1 MRRPRSLH
9 IVSLLAACAFAG
21 VASQGAGSAEI
32 AAADKLQFNRDIR
45 PILSEN
51 CFYCHGRDPNKR
63 KAGLRLDVRD
73 GATKPVESGGVAI
86 VPGGVGKSEMV
97 ARIFSVDPDE
107 QMPPAKSNRVLT
119 AQQKETLKRWIAE
132 GAKYEPHWA
141 YIAPIRA
148 ELPQV
153 KNPEWVRNPID
164 RFVLAKL
171 QQNGL
176 KPSPEGVRATLIR
189 RLSLDLIGLPPT
201 PAEVD
206 AFEAD
211 AAPDAYEKLV
221 DRLMSSEHYGE
232 RMALPWLDAAR
243 YADSNG
249 FQQDGDTYQWV
260 WRDWVVRAMNA
271 DMPFDRFSIEQ
282 LAGDL
287 LPNPTSDQLVATA
300 FNRNHLLNGEGGAIA
315 EEQRFNILF
324 DRIDTTAT
332 TWLGLTMACAECHDH
347 KFDPVTQRDY
357 YSLLAAFNQVSESGL
372 AGGGSGAKRV
382 ASPFIEIRTDEDK
395 AHLAELETQL
405 AKNDA
410 EGQVKQK
417 FELAFA
423 AWMSAA
429 TPDTRRAAKNLP
441 LPGNLSAI
449 LRIKPDKRAASQQ
462 QQLEKGMRVIFHDE
476 VWPVVAAQDPAAKRS
491 VEIESEIARS
501 KKEEMPR
508 VMVMRDD
515 RPRDTFMLDRGDY
528 LKPKE
533 NVTFATPEFLPPLPK
548 DAPRNRL
555 GFARWLFLPAHPLT
569 ARVQINRMWQHLFG
583 IGLVKTAE
591 DLGVQSELPP
601 HQQLL
606 DWLAVEFRESGWS
619 MKHMNRLIVTSAT
632 YRQSSR
638 VTRDLLE
645 RDPDNRLLSRGARF
659 RLPAM
664 VLRDVALSASGLL
677 DAQVGGKP
685 VYPYQPEGIW
695 ESLAIT
701 HERDFTYPTST
712 GKDLYRRSLY
722 TFWRRTL
729 GPANMFDASTRQT
742 CRVRTATTDTPLHAL
757 TTLNDP
763 TWTEAARVLAAH
775 SLEASSAVNERLI
788 FAFRRVLGRRPGAGE
803 LAMLHQTFDRQY
815 ALYKSDLK
823 SAAEVVSIGA
833 APKNSNL
840 NVSEHAAM
848 TAVCLAIL
856 NLDEA
861 LTRE

>member
-1 MRRPRSLH
+1 MRCIRLIH
-9 IVSLLAACAFAG
+9 IVSLFAVCASAGAASQFAG
-21 VASQGAGSAEI
+21 GAEVVAAN
-32 AAADKLQFNRDIR
+32 KLQFNRDIR
-45 PILSEN
+45 PILAEN

-63 KAGLRLDVRD
+63 KAGLRLDVREV
-73 GATKPVESGGVAI
+73 ATAAAESGNIAI
-86 VPGGVGKSEMV
+86 VPGDIGKSELV
-97 ARIFSVDPDE
+97 SRIFSDDGDE
-107 QMPPAKSNRVLT
+107 QMPPPKSNRRLT
-119 AQQKETLKRWIAE
+119 APQKETLKRWIAE
-132 GAKYEPHWA
+132 GAIYETHWA
-141 YIAPIRA
+141 YTAPVRA
-148 ELPQV
+148 ELPAV
-153 KNPEWVRNPID
+153 KDTKWPRNPID

-171 QQNGL
+171 EQNGL
-176 KPSPEGVRATLIR
+176 APSPEADRATLIR
-189 RLSLDLIGLPPT
+189 RLSLDLTGLPPT

-206 AFEAD
+206 AFDAD
-211 AAPDAYEKLV
+211 TAPDAYEKLV
-221 DRLMSSEHYGE
+221 DRLMSSQHYGE

-249 FQQDGDTYQWV
+249 FQQDGDTFQWV

-287 LPNPTSDQLVATA
+287 LPNPTTDQLVATA

-372 AGGGSGAKRV
+372 AGGGPGAKRI
-382 ASPFIEIRTDEDK
+382 APPFIEVSTDEEK
-395 AHLAELETQL
+395 SHLAELESQR
-405 AKNDA
+405 AKVDA
-410 EGQVKQK
+410 DGQVKQK
-417 FELAFA
+417 FDLAFA

-429 TPDTRRAAKNLP
+429 SPDMRRDEKNLP
-441 LPGNLSAI
+441 LPANLTAI
-449 LRIKPDKRAASQQ
+449 LRLQPNKRTAAQRDE
-462 QQLEKGMRVIFHDE
+462 LENGMRALFQRE
-476 VWPVVAAQDPAAKRS
+476 VWPAIAAKDPAAKRS
-491 VEIESEIARS
+491 VEIENDIDRY
-501 KKEEMPR
+501 KKEQLPR

-515 RPRDTFMLDRGDY
+515 RPRDTFMLDRGNY

-533 NVTFATPEFLPPLPK
+533 KVTFATPAFLPPLPK
-548 DAPRNRL
+548 DAPHNRL
-555 GFARWLFLPAHPLT
+555 GFARWLFLPENPLT
-569 ARVQINRMWQHLFG
+569 ARVQVNRMWQLFFG
-583 IGLVKTAE
+583 VGLVKTSE
-591 DLGVQSELPP
+591 DLGVQSEFPTHL
-601 HQQLL
+601 QLL
-606 DWLAVEFRESGWS
+606 DWLAVEFRELGWS
-619 MKHMNRLIVTSAT
+619 MKHMQRLIVTSAT

-638 VTRDLLE
+638 VTRELLQ
-645 RDPDNRLLSRGARF
+645 RDPENRLLSRGARF

-664 VLRDVALSASGLL
+664 ILRDVALSASGLL
-677 DAQVGGKP
+677 DARVGGKP
-685 VYPYQPEGIW
+685 VYPYQPVGVW

-701 HERDFTYPTST
+701 NERDFTYPTST

-729 GPANMFDASTRQT
+729 APANMFDAATRQT
-742 CRVRTATTDTPLHAL
+742 CRVRTAITDTPLHAL

-775 SLEASSAVNERLI
+775 SLEASSGIDERLT
-788 FAFRRVLGRRPGAGE
+788 FAFRRVLGRRPSSSE
-803 LAMLHQTFDRQY
+803 LAMLRKAFDRQY
-815 ALYKSDLK
+815 AIYKSDPK
-823 SAAEVVSIGA
+823 SAEQVVAVGA
-833 APKNSNL
+833 VPKNANL
-840 NVSEHAAM
+840 NVGEHAAM